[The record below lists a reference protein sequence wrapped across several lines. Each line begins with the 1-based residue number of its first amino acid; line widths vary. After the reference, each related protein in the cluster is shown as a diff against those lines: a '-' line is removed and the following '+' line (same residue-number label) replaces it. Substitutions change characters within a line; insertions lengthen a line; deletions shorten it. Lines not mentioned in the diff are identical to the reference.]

1 MSINRGW
8 IVGALLIVLGI
19 LLFSQGDRSF
29 NTGTV
34 FAYGWPTMFVIPM
47 GVFFHWMYF
56 FMLNR
61 RGVGMLVPGGIL
73 FVAGVVCQ
81 LSALTGAWAIT
92 WPGFLLAVAFGLFEL
107 YWFGSRNRWL
117 MIPIA
122 ILSGLSVLF
131 FAVFSVGYLFNSLS
145 MSRPII
151 AALLVIAGGAIIL
164 VRKKE
169 HSY

>member
-1 MSINRGW
+1 MNRGW